1 MNDTNPSFL
10 ASAEH
15 RRTDVRVLEVILHV
29 ADGNE
34 IEADRIWRSPSQ
46 MELIDIFVVMQ
57 ARGLDP
63 DALQWS
69 TMGLL
74 WSRAIQELI

>member
-1 MNDTNPSFL
+1 MADMNAFL

-34 IEADRIWRSPSQ
+34 SEADRIWRTPTE
-46 MELIDIFVVMQ
+46 MELIDIYVVMQ

-63 DALQWS
+63 DALEWS

-74 WSRAIQELI
+74 WSRAIQEII

>member
-1 MNDTNPSFL
+1 MADTSTFL

-29 ADGNE
+29 AEGNE
-34 IEADRIWRSPSQ
+34 LEADRIWRAPTE
-46 MELIDIFVVMQ
+46 MELIDIYVVMQ

-63 DALQWS
+63 DALEWS

-74 WSRAIQELI
+74 WSRAIQEII